1 MRIIS
6 TKTRN
11 RIEAQGFVGIEDA
24 NLAQVNYWLRFSP
37 AICMTWT
44 AVGVV
49 LASPLILWALVPFA
63 LLGGILRGHPFDVLY
78 NYGLRH
84 IFKTPKLPPYGL
96 PRRFACLSAAGL
108 LMIAA
113 LGFQF
118 GAAIVGYA
126 VGGFMV
132 IAAFTNVSTGF
143 CIPSFIFG
151 LIFGKQT
158 CEYQP
163 KTLKD
168 S

>member
-1 MRIIS
+1 M
-6 TKTRN
+6 
-11 RIEAQGFVGIEDA
+11 QGFCEIEDPE
-24 NLAQVNYWLRFSP
+24 LAQINYWLRLAP

-44 AVGVV
+44 AFGVV

-63 LLGGILRGHPFDVLY
+63 LLGGILRGHPFDVIY
-78 NYGLRH
+78 NHGLRH

-96 PRRFACLSAAGL
+96 PRRFACLMASGL
-108 LMIAA
+108 LVIAA

-118 GAAIVGYA
+118 GVLIIGCI

-151 LIFGKQT
+151 LLFGKQT

-163 KTLKD
+163 KTLKG